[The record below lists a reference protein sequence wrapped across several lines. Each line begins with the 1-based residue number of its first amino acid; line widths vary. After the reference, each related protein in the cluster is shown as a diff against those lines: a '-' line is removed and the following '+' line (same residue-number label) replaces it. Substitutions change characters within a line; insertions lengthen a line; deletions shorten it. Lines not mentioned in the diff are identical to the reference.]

1 MVRLTIALALIYQ
14 DYNMSQYILYGMEVD
29 YLLIYGLKQ
38 YKNERNMG
46 NYYDLYLAVCIVCIL
61 LLKLSLI
68 IYLGRGMHTYTNT
81 LTRTHTHTHI
91 YVSIYT
97 QNVIVRMSMFAIF
110 IIIMTFRG

>member
-81 LTRTHTHTHI
+81 LTRTHTHTHTHTHI
-91 YVSIYT
+91 YMYLYIHK
-97 QNVIVRMSMFAIF
+97 MSLFACPCLLF
-110 IIIMTFRG
+110 L

>member
-1 MVRLTIALALIYQ
+1 
-14 DYNMSQYILYGMEVD
+14 MEVD

-81 LTRTHTHTHI
+81 LTRTHTHI